1 MGLINWLRRSADEPD
16 PQYDPHPGLDLT
28 ASRVRAAAKSLIPLE
43 RLAGT
48 TSADLSLAVSMQN
61 RAAVIGEPGL
71 SIARTLPHLVCR
83 DWLPGLTQG
92 KAREVG
98 RHRFEAEMP
107 LDLMSE
113 RLAAGLSK
121 AEEIVLAVPVWM
133 TPPQVSQVIASAT
146 KAKLPIRHT
155 LLAPLAVAA
164 DRAHAVMHEA
174 ARAALPGTR
183 RFPLRGEGSSGAVSA
198 MLIDIDTHGLN
209 ISLLHIDEVAV
220 RLISSGVVHR
230 LNSRVWEDKL
240 LDAIADRCIRVCR
253 RDPRDSADAEQR
265 LFGQLSTCLDRA
277 YHGQSATFNIRTD
290 TWYQDLAFSPED
302 LGGLCVPQVQSAVKA
317 VRELLAEGQENVPAS
332 AIWLTADAG
341 RLPGLANALHAWTS
355 ERTCITTL
363 PPEAVA
369 SAAANLR
376 SRWKSGELPRIHLD
390 KLLPLPTVAKD
401 AEARLR
407 KTSTGG

>member
-43 RLAGT
+43 RL
-48 TSADLSLAVSMQN
+48 TSGSTSDLSLAVSMQN
-61 RAAVIGEPGL
+61 RTAVIGEPGL

-92 KAREVG
+92 TTREVG
-98 RHRFEAEMP
+98 RHRFEPEMP
-107 LDLMSE
+107 LDLMCE
-113 RLAAGLSK
+113 RLASGLSK

-133 TPPQVSQVIASAT
+133 TPAQVTQVIAAAT

-155 LLAPLAVAA
+155 LLAPLAIAA
-164 DRAHAVMHEA
+164 ERAAAVIHEA

-183 RFPLRGEGSSGAVSA
+183 RFPLRSDGSAGAVSA
-198 MLIDIDTHGLN
+198 MVIDIDTHGLN
-209 ISLLHIDEVAV
+209 ISLLHVDEAAV

-230 LNSRVWEDKL
+230 LNSRIWEDKL

-253 RDPRDSADAEQR
+253 RDPRDSAEAEQR
-265 LFGQLSTCLDRA
+265 LFGQLETCLDRA
-277 YHGQSATFNIRTD
+277 FHGQSATFNIRTD
-290 TWYQDLAFSPED
+290 TWYQDLSFSPED
-302 LGGLCVPQVQSAVKA
+302 LAGLCVPLVQSAVKA

-332 AIWLTADAG
+332 VIWLTADAG
-341 RLPGLANALHAWTS
+341 RLPGLTSALHAWTS
-355 ERTCITTL
+355 ERTSIATL

-376 SRWKSGELPRIHLD
+376 TRWKVGELPRIHLD
-390 KLLPLPTVAKD
+390 KLLPLPAPAKD

-407 KTSTGG
+407 RTSTGG